1 MAKNYDSFLH
11 IKNKFITNYSA
22 ICLVTY
28 IFGIGDR
35 HLENFLIQT
44 STGNLVMIDFG
55 YSFGASIEL
64 PIPELIPFRLT
75 KSFKELASP
84 IGIEGSFKK
93 SMLAAYEALRKKM
106 NLIVDYCDLFID
118 DPLIEWVLNVRKQLN
133 QTGPVQGIHSISSG
147 GHSYSISQE
156 LPERKL
162 LSNRIK
168 TV

>member
-1 MAKNYDSFLH
+1 
-11 IKNKFITNYSA
+11 
-22 ICLVTY
+22 
-28 IFGIGDR
+28 
-35 HLENFLIQT
+35 
-44 STGNLVMIDFG
+44 
-55 YSFGASIEL
+55 
-64 PIPELIPFRLT
+64 
-75 KSFKELASP
+75 
-84 IGIEGSFKK
+84 
-93 SMLAAYEALRKKM
+93 M